1 LIPDISGIIYTF
13 LQGCLSSWPRI
24 QDECI
29 NAISF
34 IVTHKLVYKSCFE
47 QTEIDEKSKEETLR
61 EIENSEVQYILD
73 AIMYTSGNDDKLIRT
88 TAFSTLSSLSKY
100 SSQCKSVMA

>member
-13 LQGCLSSWPRI
+13 LQGCLSSWSRI

-34 IVTHKLVYKSCFE
+34 IVTHKLVYKSSFDHHVGE
-47 QTEIDEKSKEETLR
+47 VKNKEKVLK

-73 AIMYTSGNDDKLIRT
+73 AIMYTSGNEDKLIRT

-100 SSQCKSVMA
+100 SS

>member
-1 LIPDISGIIYTF
+1 LIPDISGVIYTF
-13 LQGCLSSWPRI
+13 LQGCLSSWSRI

-34 IVTHKLVYKSCFE
+34 IVTHKLVYTSSFE
-47 QTEIDEKSKEETLR
+47 HHVGDQNKAKVLK

-73 AIMYTSGNDDKLIRT
+73 AIMYTSGNEDKLIRT